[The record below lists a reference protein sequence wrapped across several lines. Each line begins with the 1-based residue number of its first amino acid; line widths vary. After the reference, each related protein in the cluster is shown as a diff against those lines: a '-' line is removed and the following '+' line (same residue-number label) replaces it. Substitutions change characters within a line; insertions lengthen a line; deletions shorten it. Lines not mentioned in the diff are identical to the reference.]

1 MAAVSLGTFGPANEG
16 SLNGV
21 SGKLQTWLAG
31 PRRKMRT
38 MTTGARALVAALAM
52 AATACSAKPAAT
64 TSDAPPAL
72 TPVLSVK
79 ELMQHIVDPQA
90 DLAFDAVGV
99 DVGPKGVVE
108 TRPTTDDDWTRIERG
123 MWVLAEASN
132 LLKMPRKMA
141 PDGDANKEAGGP
153 ELTPAQ
159 IEAKVKEQPALWSSH
174 ADQLRTEAMK
184 IVEIVKARDA
194 QKLFDAGSALDR
206 ACEACHLDFWYP
218 GDREAV
224 QKDRESRVYTI
235 PPKK

>member
-1 MAAVSLGTFGPANEG
+1 MTISA
-16 SLNGV
+16 
-21 SGKLQTWLAG
+21 
-31 PRRKMRT
+31 RT
-38 MTTGARALVAALAM
+38 IVAALAVVT
-52 AATACSAKPAAT
+52 AACNAKPAAT
-64 TSDAPPAL
+64 TAEAPPAL

-90 DLAFDAVGV
+90 DLAFDAVSI

-108 TRPTTDDDWTRIERG
+108 IKPTTDEEWTRIERG

-141 PDGDANKEAGGP
+141 PDGEGNVEPGGP
-153 ELTPAQ
+153 ELTPMQ
-159 IEAKVKEQPALWSSH
+159 IERKVKEHPALWSSH

-206 ACEACHLDFWYP
+206 ACEGCHLDFWYP

-224 QKDRESRVYTI
+224 QKDRESRVYTV

>member
-1 MAAVSLGTFGPANEG
+1 M
-16 SLNGV
+16 
-21 SGKLQTWLAG
+21 
-31 PRRKMRT
+31 RR
-38 MTTGARALVAALAM
+38 MTISARAIAAALAVTG
-52 AATACSAKPAAT
+52 AACNAKPAAT
-64 TSDAPPAL
+64 AEAPPVL

-90 DLAFDAVGV
+90 DLAFDAVSI

-108 TRPTTDDDWTRIERG
+108 IKPTTDEEWTRIERG

-141 PDGDANKEAGGP
+141 PDGQGNVEPGGP

-159 IEAKVKEQPALWSSH
+159 IEAKVKAEPALWSSH
-174 ADQLRTEAMK
+174 ADQLRSEAMK
-184 IVEIVKARDA
+184 IVAIVKARDA

-206 ACEACHLDFWYP
+206 ACEGCHLDFWYP

-224 QKDRESRVYTI
+224 QKDRESRVYTV

>member
-1 MAAVSLGTFGPANEG
+1 
-16 SLNGV
+16 
-21 SGKLQTWLAG
+21 
-31 PRRKMRT
+31 MRA
-38 MTTGARALVAALAM
+38 MRISARALVAALAV
-52 AATACSAKPAAT
+52 AAGACNAKPEAT
-64 TSDAPPAL
+64 TVDAPPAL

-90 DLAFDAVGV
+90 DLAFDAVSV

-108 TRPTTDDDWTRIERG
+108 TKPTTDEDWTRIERG
-123 MWVLAEASN
+123 MWVLAEASS

-141 PDGDANKEAGGP
+141 PDGEGNVEPGGP

-159 IEAKVKEQPALWSSH
+159 IEAKVKAEPALWSSH

-184 IVEIVKARDA
+184 IVAIVKARDA

-206 ACEACHLDFWYP
+206 ACEGCHLDFWYP

-224 QKDRESRVYTI
+224 QKDRDSRVYTI

>member
-1 MAAVSLGTFGPANEG
+1 MHTSTTTWARAIAVAL
-16 SLNGV
+16 
-21 SGKLQTWLAG
+21 
-31 PRRKMRT
+31 
-38 MTTGARALVAALAM
+38 TGALVASG
-52 AATACSAKPAAT
+52 CNAKPAAT
-64 TSDAPPAL
+64 AASPSTL

-90 DLAFDAVGV
+90 DYAFDAVSV

-108 TRPTTDDDWTRIERG
+108 TAPTTDEDWTRIERG
-123 MWVLAEASN
+123 MFVLAEASN

-141 PDGDANKEAGGP
+141 PDGEGNTDPGGP

-159 IEAKVKEQPALWSSH
+159 IEAKVKENPALWSSH
-174 ADQLRTEAMK
+174 ADQLRAEALK
-184 IVEIVKARDA
+184 IVAIVKARDA

-224 QKDRESRVYTI
+224 QRDRESRVYTV

>member
-1 MAAVSLGTFGPANEG
+1 MWAM
-16 SLNGV
+16 
-21 SGKLQTWLAG
+21 KTWA
-31 PRRKMRT
+31 K
-38 MTTGARALVAALAM
+38 AIVVALAVG
-52 AATACSAKPAAT
+52 ATACNAKPAAT
-64 TSDAPPAL
+64 AAEAPPAL

-90 DLAFDAVGV
+90 DYAFDAVIV
-99 DVGPKGVVE
+99 DVGPKGAVE
-108 TRPTTDDDWTRIERG
+108 TKPTTDEDWTRIERG

-141 PDGDANKEAGGP
+141 PDGEGNTEKGGP

-159 IEAKVKEQPALWSSH
+159 IEAKVKENPALWNSH
-174 ADQLRTEAMK
+174 ADTLRAEAMK
-184 IVEIVKARDA
+184 VIEIVKARDA
-194 QKLFDAGSALDR
+194 DKLLAAGSAIDQ

-224 QKDRESRVYTI
+224 LKDRSSTTYTL

>member
-1 MAAVSLGTFGPANEG
+1 MIRPRVIAV
-16 SLNGV
+16 
-21 SGKLQTWLAG
+21 
-31 PRRKMRT
+31 
-38 MTTGARALVAALAM
+38 ALTCVLALA
-52 AATACSAKPAAT
+52 ACNARPAPAP
-64 TSDAPPAL
+64 DAPQTTL

-90 DLAFDAVGV
+90 DYAFDAVVV

-108 TRPTTDDDWTRIERG
+108 TVPTTDEDWTRIERG

-132 LLKMPRKMA
+132 LLKMPRKVA
-141 PDGDANKEAGGP
+141 PDGEGNTEAGGP

-159 IEAKVKEQPALWSSH
+159 IEAKVKEQPALWASH
-174 ADQLRTEAMK
+174 ADQLRAEALK

-194 QKLFDAGSALDR
+194 QKLFDAGAALDR
-206 ACEACHLDFWYP
+206 ACEGCHLDFWYP

-224 QKDRESRVYTI
+224 QKDRESRVYTV